1 MRIFKQRRLLNTREI
16 EFKEK
21 GIQYFS
27 GNFLN
32 SKSIFIPYEEIET
45 ENFNREFKTDKFN
58 FIVALISLS
67 FLVKSIFHVLNDER
81 TPWFGIMLISAIF
94 FVVFLIVTLLGRK
107 HSIFIQTYSGYAFEL
122 FDKKPNETELN
133 KFLEELK
140 NNSFSYLRKTYAV
153 VDSDLPIDSQLEMIN
168 ALKKRNIISSEE
180 FEELK
185 QKINLNKII

>member
-1 MRIFKQRRLLNTREI
+1 MNTFKQKRFLSNIEI

-45 ENFNREFKTDKFN
+45 ENFNQEFKTDRFN

-81 TPWFGIMLISAIF
+81 SPWFGIMLISAIF
-94 FVVFLIVTLLGRK
+94 LL
-107 HSIFIQTYSGYAFEL
+107 
-122 FDKKPNETELN
+122 
-133 KFLEELK
+133 
-140 NNSFSYLRKTYAV
+140 FS
-153 VDSDLPIDSQLEMIN
+153 
-168 ALKKRNIISSEE
+168 
-180 FEELK
+180 
-185 QKINLNKII
+185 